1 MFGTSSE
8 RRAGPSRR
16 IGAVLVAFL
25 IVAGVP
31 AVAGAGK
38 DSKIPRF
45 LSLRADTVNVRAGP
59 GVRYPVQWVYKRRSL
74 PVEVIAEFD
83 TWRKIR
89 DFEGTE
95 GWVHQNMLSGRRTT
109 IVTETVRTLRRE
121 AKNGAAAVARLEPG
135 VLGRLLE
142 CEGEW
147 CRVEVAGLKGWLKRG
162 EIWGVYPDESIK

>member
-1 MFGTSSE
+1 MSGTSTE
-8 RRAGPSRR
+8 RGTGGVEWRRALLA
-16 IGAVLVAFL
+16 AVLL
-25 IVAGVP
+25 W
-31 AVAGAGK
+31 AGAGSATAGT

-109 IVTETVRTLRRE
+109 IVTRTTRTLRRE
-121 AKNGAAAVARLEPG
+121 AKNAAAAVARLEPG

-147 CRVEVAGLKGWLKRG
+147 CRVEVAGLKGWLRRG
-162 EIWGVYPDESIK
+162 EIWGVYPDESVK